1 MQARGCHRCLDIG
14 DLGLSRPPSDTTWW
28 ALRSRHSS
36 PPSKGHGWPL
46 EPSQGEFAQWDSGM
60 MERCFNSVADR
71 RLRGFPRVDG
81 RLSGFWPATG
91 VQKTRVSNPGRVRIR
106 GRFFPHFPISR
117 NSFAKA
123 IRWRSFALIEA
134 SSGLIGLR
142 LPTHGPNQWVA
153 TGFSAVGEGFCSSR
167 GKATPVR
174 YATVAIQ

>member
-1 MQARGCHRCLDIG
+1 
-14 DLGLSRPPSDTTWW
+14 
-28 ALRSRHSS
+28 
-36 PPSKGHGWPL
+36 
-46 EPSQGEFAQWDSGM
+46 

-91 VQKTRVSNPGRVRIR
+91 PKNQGVKPWKGTHPWEV
-106 GRFFPHFPISR
+106 FPNFPISR

-142 LPTHGPNQWVA
+142 LATHGPNQWVA